1 MEERVPK
8 RDLYEEF
15 EEAVRDYWR
24 VLAGQERKQLE
35 RGAVDQGRR
44 AQATGGK
51 QFDSLAAVVA
61 QVFRDEG
68 FPEDSIQF
76 GRKAVVPGYY
86 RPTKAWDVLI
96 VHEETLVAAV
106 ELKSIGS
113 SFGNNLSNRAE
124 EAVGLSTDLLT
135 AYREGVFGT
144 VKPWLGYLFLMA
156 NEDEVHRP
164 SGTSS
169 TRLPIDD
176 EFLNPTSRNSR
187 DRIVSYSKRAEIMC
201 RRLVLEQLY
210 DASCFVLSSRNP
222 ESEVVQP
229 SADLGF
235 RNFAASIQGHAR
247 YIKSMM
253 GQS

>member
-1 MEERVPK
+1 MGELVPG
-8 RDLYEEF
+8 DLYQEF

-24 VLAGQERKQLE
+24 VLTGQERKQLE

-86 RPTKAWDVLI
+86 RPTKAWDVLV

-144 VKPWLGYLFLMA
+144 AKPWLGYMFLMA
-156 NEDEVHRP
+156 DVEKVHRP

-169 TRLPIDD
+169 TDLSIDE
-176 EFLNPTSRNSR
+176 EFLNPHSRNSR
-187 DRIVSYSKRAEIMC
+187 DRIVPYSKRAEIMC

-210 DASCFVLSSRNP
+210 DASCFVLSSKDP
-222 ESEVVQP
+222 ETEVVQP
-229 SADLGF
+229 SANLNF

-247 YIKSMM
+247 YIKSMR
-253 GQS
+253 G

>member
-1 MEERVPK
+1 MPSGIQ
-8 RDLYEEF
+8 EEF

-24 VLAGQERKQLE
+24 VLDGQERKQLE
-35 RGAVDQGRR
+35 RGAVDHGRR

-51 QFDSLAAVVA
+51 QFDSLANVVA
-61 QVFRDEG
+61 QLFRNEG

-86 RPTKAWDVLI
+86 RPTKAWDVL
-96 VHEETLVAAV
+96 VVLGGTLVAAV
-106 ELKSIGS
+106 ELKSIAS

-144 VKPWLGYLFLMA
+144 IKPWLGYLFLMA
-156 NEDEVHRP
+156 NDDEVHRP
-164 SGTSS
+164 SGTSG
-169 TRLPIDD
+169 TLLPIDG

-187 DRIVSYSKRAEIMC
+187 DRIVSYGKRAEIMC

-210 DASCFVLSSRNP
+210 DASCFVLSSREP

-229 SADLGF
+229 SADLDF
-235 RNFAASIQGHAR
+235 RNFAASIRGHATYVR
-247 YIKSMM
+247 SMSSE
-253 GQS
+253 Q